1 MFSCW
6 EKLAIEIQT
15 STCRVVRCKHIRDRF
30 VRLTA
35 PAAPALSVHLG
46 PAIQPSI
53 TDFALSGECECFI
66 RQSAEIEQLFTEGRV
81 VVGWGGGGDTAPR
94 SGSGQTTII
103 SLQNDNTG
111 ELRAL
116 GLSLLST

>member
-81 VVGWGGGGDTAPR
+81 VVCCGGGDTAPR